1 MNSCVIFVDGA
12 SSGNPGRSGAGFL
25 IFSQGKLIKK
35 ASLCTGIKTNN
46 QAEYLALIHALKSA
60 MAVGFENVTVYS
72 DSKLL
77 VMQVKGIYRVKSEN
91 LKPLHREALGIIKMF
106 SFFEIRHI
114 GREKNKEADK
124 LAKAGV
130 RSCP

>member
-12 SSGNPGRSGAGFL
+12 SSGNPGKSGAGFL
-25 IFSQGKLIKK
+25 IISQGKLIRKT
-35 ASLCTGIKTNN
+35 SLCTGIKTNN

-60 MAVGFENVTVYS
+60 RRMGFDGVTVYS

-91 LKPLHREALGIIKMF
+91 LKPLHKEALGIIKKF
-106 SFFEIRHI
+106 SSFEIRHI

-130 RSCP
+130 KSCP